1 MTESRL
7 FQICINKNVIVHDNL
22 VLQAYFNLKTVKNQI
37 FSRISFF
44 NNGQCYV
51 HTNKSH
57 NAQRN
62 RKD

>member
-22 VLQAYFNLKTVKNQI
+22 VLQAYFNLKTVKNQL

-44 NNGQCYV
+44 NNGHFQSLV
-51 HTNKSH
+51 
-57 NAQRN
+57 
-62 RKD
+62 